1 MPGLIELTFPD
12 TESPGEEDGD
22 SGSPNGEPEGHPNRD
37 GRRAVGYAGLV
48 YKTDARLETEIQES
62 SAHGWQL

>member
-12 TESPGEEDGD
+12 TESPGEEDGELCV
-22 SGSPNGEPEGHPNRD
+22 GHGELEGHPNRD

-48 YKTDARLETEIQES
+48 HKRDARLEIEIQES
-62 SAHGWQL
+62 LAHGWQL